1 MLPIRKAL
9 GHIIRCKDASRLVS
23 LQQDASLTSWQRL
36 TLRLHLTVCDACA
49 RFERQIAFLRT
60 AMRKYSE

>member
-1 MLPIRKAL
+1 MFPIRKAL

-23 LQQDASLTSWQRL
+23 LQQDARLTSWQRL

>member
-1 MLPIRKAL
+1 MFPIRKAL

>member
-1 MLPIRKAL
+1 MNRFRKAL

-23 LQQDASLTSWQRL
+23 LQQDAELSSWQRL
-36 TLRLHLTVCDACA
+36 TLRLHLSVCDACA
-49 RFERQIAFLRT
+49 RFERQIRFLRT